1 MFRKLDMRLCG
12 EQIIKQVIIKGEDLR
27 NTKRLFKCLGFGGI
41 TEKGYMLVFR
51 KPLRNVF
58 FVVDINLKLKLFVS
72 GLYYYANGKLG
83 RLRDC
88 SSAENQV
95 I

>member
-41 TEKGYMLVFR
+41 TEKGYICW
-51 KPLRNVF
+51 F
-58 FVVDINLKLKLFVS
+58 FESL
-72 GLYYYANGKLG
+72 
-83 RLRDC
+83 
-88 SSAENQV
+88 
-95 I
+95 